1 MVQIA
6 KVPDSPENLE
16 IALQPVERSLLLCS
30 PPGRSG
36 WDALVV
42 LAGPPPCASCAS
54 GIHLLEVSGYEVRGS
69 AGVVG
74 MPYEVY
80 EGFCPWARASVS
92 FESVPAHMSWQ
103 RPGGVWSGLRGW
115 PVLL

>member
-1 MVQIA
+1 MRIA
-6 KVPDSPENLE
+6 KVPNSPESLE
-16 IALQPVERSLLLCS
+16 IALQPAERSLLLCS

-42 LAGPPPCASCAS
+42 LAGPPLCASCAS